1 MRFVRTRI
9 ADASVVASRFHDN
22 RSICGAGRRPAGGAP
37 EEDLQYRLGC
47 RPGQGEGRPGPI
59 AAVQGVAR
67 AAEAQALAAESI
79 AIEGGVPTG
88 QIAEA
93 EGLALHAAAFNG
105 VPDPVF
111 HLTARAMGI
120 VTGLAAVEPDPAAP
134 DRDALLD
141 AALVAATAL
150 AQLLGFRRACYT
162 ATTAADQAEATAK
175 LTESA
180 AGFTRAA
187 EAVAGLLD
195 LARLTAA
202 SGRRGKQDL
211 N

>member
-1 MRFVRTRI
+1 MTTDR
-9 ADASVVASRFHDN
+9 SVVLDVAQLEALLRKTFNIGLDV
-22 RSICGAGRRPAGGAP
+22 GRGK
-37 EEDLQYRLGC
+37 EKVDLVRLRLSKALLG
-47 RPGQGEGRPGPI
+47 
-59 AAVQGVAR
+59 

-79 AIEGGVPTG
+79 AIERGIPTG
-88 QIAEA
+88 KIAEA

-134 DRDALLD
+134 DRDVILDTALE
-141 AALVAATAL
+141 AATAL
-150 AQLLGFRRACYT
+150 AKLLGFRRDCVT
-162 ATTAADQAEATAK
+162 AATAADQAEATVK

-180 AGFTRAA
+180 AGFARAA
-187 EAVAGLLD
+187 EAVTRLLD
-195 LARLTAA
+195 LAQLTAA
-202 SGRRGKQDL
+202 SGRRGEEDL